1 MFEALWNKMRNR
13 AFDGDLVV
21 VVVAMFGMKR
31 LIGCAPCKRRHHH
44 VEHCRSWGSG

>member
-1 MFEALWNKMRNR
+1 MRSPQKNYGRSCSLHSDGTGGLAFEALWNKTRNR

-31 LIGCAPCKRRHHH
+31 
-44 VEHCRSWGSG
+44 